1 MLIARI
7 VAWLAAAA
15 VVALTFVPPRFR
27 LVTGAPHDVE
37 HLLAFVLVGAA
48 FGWAYP
54 RRLMPIAVFGVAALT
69 LMELL
74 QTAVPGRHGRLIDL
88 VVNAISFCAGIAAA
102 QIFAAKLV
110 RRAPPA
116 E

>member
-7 VAWLAAAA
+7 IAWLAALT
-15 VVALTFVPPRFR
+15 VVMLTFVPPQFR
-27 LVTGAPHDVE
+27 LVTGAPHNIE

-54 RRLMPIAVFGVAALT
+54 RWLFHIAVFGVAALG
-69 LMELL
+69 LMEFL
-74 QTAVPGRHGRLIDL
+74 QTEVPGRHGRLIDL
-88 VVNAISFCAGIAAA
+88 VVNAIGFCAGIAAA
-102 QIFAAKLV
+102 QIFDAKLI

-116 E
+116 K